1 MFPVAGEEETG
12 LFTLRAVRQISR
24 DQWEIRQVWTATT
37 SLDETCTVEPVT
49 PMVEVMKRLREED
62 QDRVLV
68 LDDGDVVGIITS
80 RDIARWVR
88 RSEELGLA
96 EKSI

>member
-1 MFPVAGEEETG
+1 MA
-12 LFTLRAVRQISR
+12 
-24 DQWEIRQVWTATT
+24 
-37 SLDETCTVEPVT
+37 
-49 PMVEVMKRLREED
+49 EVMKRLREED